1 MRLQL
6 LICTII
12 LFALPAFGAVNQQ
25 KGVRRGVYAWERAY
39 EDWID
44 VEDVDDELTEQQYE
58 LLQDLF
64 ENKIDLNR
72 CTQEDL
78 EQLPFLSAQQIEDLM
93 EYLYK
98 YGPMK
103 SIGEL
108 KMVESI
114 DAITRRLLIQF
125 VEVEQRS
132 EFDFRADSLTKK
144 KVRSLGYQLA
154 HARQTLIV
162 SGKIPTYYRKGDRTS
177 AAKGGY
183 LGPRWKHSWRYT
195 MEVGHQLKLALAGS
209 QDAGEPF
216 FRDGNGQGYDYYT
229 GCLLYKSPRRPA
241 FGVRRGF
248 GVTQVVVGRYRLRTG
263 MGLTLN
269 RDMSYGKISML
280 SNLGRGYATLTG
292 HSSRSAAN
300 YLQGAAATFRL
311 FEHNRTS
318 LHLTAF
324 GSWRRIDA
332 SMDTLSTGEVEIVTR
347 QTTGYHRTQRE
358 MDRKNDASQWA
369 AGGNINFRWQG
380 WHAGVTGALTGF
392 DKRLQK
398 NTKQEYRRWYP
409 SGKNFWNLSI
419 DYGYTSGK
427 LNVSGETA
435 TGDCGAIATV
445 NDVSLA
451 VSNSL
456 TLMALQR
463 FYSYRFYSLLGN
475 SFASGGSA
483 QDESGV
489 YVGASWQP
497 LRGMIVEGY
506 SDLAY
511 FAWPKYHVSDAS
523 HYMDNMLSA
532 SFSRRAWSF
541 QARYRLKRREVN
553 ASSSSSSTT
562 SKPSLVWQTEQRARL
577 SMTFQPSAWYVRAQL
592 DGSLCS
598 KDATNSRGWML
609 TTQGG
614 WSCRYVSLSASVSY
628 FDTDDYLSRLYAYE
642 RGLLYSMSVPMSY
655 GQGLR
660 WSVYAR
666 SDISSHLM
674 ITAKVGSVKYY
685 DRNTISSGMQQIDG
699 SSQTDIE
706 LQLRLRL

>member
-229 GCLLYKSPRRPA
+229 GYLLYKSPRCPA
-241 FGVRRGF
+241 FGFRRAA
-248 GVTQVVVGRYRLRTG
+248 RLRC
-263 MGLTLN
+263 
-269 RDMSYGKISML
+269 
-280 SNLGRGYATLTG
+280 
-292 HSSRSAAN
+292 
-300 YLQGAAATFRL
+300 
-311 FEHNRTS
+311 
-318 LHLTAF
+318 
-324 GSWRRIDA
+324 
-332 SMDTLSTGEVEIVTR
+332 
-347 QTTGYHRTQRE
+347 
-358 MDRKNDASQWA
+358 
-369 AGGNINFRWQG
+369 
-380 WHAGVTGALTGF
+380 HAG
-392 DKRLQK
+392 
-398 NTKQEYRRWYP
+398 
-409 SGKNFWNLSI
+409 
-419 DYGYTSGK
+419 
-427 LNVSGETA
+427 
-435 TGDCGAIATV
+435 
-445 NDVSLA
+445 
-451 VSNSL
+451 
-456 TLMALQR
+456 
-463 FYSYRFYSLLGN
+463 
-475 SFASGGSA
+475 SGGTLPTA
-483 QDESGV
+483 HGHGTDTEPGHELRQDIH
-489 YVGASWQP
+489 A
-497 LRGMIVEGY
+497 
-506 SDLAY
+506 
-511 FAWPKYHVSDAS
+511 
-523 HYMDNMLSA
+523 
-532 SFSRRAWSF
+532 
-541 QARYRLKRREVN
+541 
-553 ASSSSSSTT
+553 
-562 SKPSLVWQTEQRARL
+562 EQSRARL
-577 SMTFQPSAWYVRAQL
+577 CHPYGPF
-592 DGSLCS
+592 
-598 KDATNSRGWML
+598 L
-609 TTQGG
+609 TQR
-614 WSCRYVSLSASVSY
+614 SQLSA
-628 FDTDDYLSRLYAYE
+628 R
-642 RGLLYSMSVPMSY
+642 RGC
-655 GQGLR
+655 
-660 WSVYAR
+660 
-666 SDISSHLM
+666 HLPP
-674 ITAKVGSVKYY
+674 
-685 DRNTISSGMQQIDG
+685 
-699 SSQTDIE
+699 
-706 LQLRLRL
+706 L